1 MNNLEDRLRQFKVV
15 DPSQSYVQRIEQAIA
30 IRAPSRRLVLALAA
44 ALVASIGAN
53 VYFVI
58 THPRFAVVPEGTE
71 TVRPAMQTIHYE
83 FVPGD
88 FSAADIRR
96 VSK

>member
-15 DPSQSYVQRIEQAIA
+15 EPSQSYVQRIQQAMA
-30 IRAPSRRLVLALAA
+30 VRGPSTGLVLALAA
-44 ALVASIGAN
+44 ALVASIAAN
-53 VYFVI
+53 VFFMI
-58 THPRFAVVPEGTE
+58 THPRFAVVPEGAE
-71 TVRPAMQTIHYE
+71 AVQPAMQTIHYE

-88 FSAADIRR
+88 FSAADTRR